1 MNLITYNVVS
11 STEAGEYIRAQEG
24 HVNAHCDSMITI
36 SLCYGKQTMVSEDRG
51 NQNSATADGV
61 AGAVYDNVEQP
72 KHLFCLRVYDLG
84 PRDSDQDW
92 HSPLLTIATLRCMK
106 NMRIRSQQAEQRRR
120 ETWAHKNQVYVRNDA
135 RFRAESR
142 DIALDL

>member
-1 MNLITYNVVS
+1 MYRITYNVVS
-11 STEAGEYIRAQEG
+11 SPQAGEYIRAQEG
-24 HVNAHCDSMITI
+24 HVNANCDSMITI

-61 AGAVYDNVEQP
+61 AGAVYDTEVLLNNVEQP
-72 KHLFCLRVYDLG
+72 THLLLYDLC

-120 ETWAHKNQVYVRNDA
+120 ETWAQKKPGILRKPPGTT
-135 RFRAESR
+135 
-142 DIALDL
+142 